1 MPVPVHAPPQ
11 PPKVEPAAGV
21 AVRVTG
27 VPLSYEAE
35 QFPPQLILGGFSEEV
50 TVPSPSPWRITE
62 RVKPP
67 PPAGDTVSTVLPL
80 RPPEVAVIVVD
91 PALRAVAK
99 PFAST
104 VATFSSLLV
113 HVTPSPTTVTGVK
126 ALSASV
132 LRVPSP
138 SRPKRARPQHCTVPP
153 ARSAQLCSAPDVVAI
168 AVVIPVISA
177 VGGLEMVSLGLPLP
191 FWPKL
196 LSPQQSTLASGRSTQ
211 VCSAPGARAAA
222 ATPLPAT
229 GVEEALMAV
238 WFPSWKKS
246 FHPQQRIVPS
256 RRITQVWKMPDSRA
270 TAVLIPMTSTGL
282 GGGLGIGGR
291 GCGGVAAA
299 LPRRAHAFLPPERA
313 VPVCRGA
320 KEVYPP
326 AGKARGLA
334 LELEV

>member
-50 TVPSPSPWRITE
+50 TVPSPSPWRITD

-67 PPAGDTVSTVLPL
+67 PPTGDTVSTVLPL

-91 PALRAVAK
+91 PGLRAVAK

-138 SRPKRARPQHCTVPP
+138 SLPKRARPQHCTVPP
-153 ARSAQLCSAPDVVAI
+153 ARSAQ
-168 AVVIPVISA
+168 
-177 VGGLEMVSLGLPLP
+177 
-191 FWPKL
+191 
-196 LSPQQSTLASGRSTQ
+196 
-211 VCSAPGARAAA
+211 VCSAPGARAAGV
-222 ATPLPAT
+222 TPLTVT

-246 FHPQQRIVPS
+246 FHPQHRIVPS

-270 TAVLIPMTSTGL
+270 TALLIPMTSTGL
-282 GGGLGIGGR
+282 GVGLGIGGR
-291 GCGGVAAA
+291 V
-299 LPRRAHAFLPPERA
+299 
-313 VPVCRGA
+313 
-320 KEVYPP
+320 
-326 AGKARGLA
+326 
-334 LELEV
+334 